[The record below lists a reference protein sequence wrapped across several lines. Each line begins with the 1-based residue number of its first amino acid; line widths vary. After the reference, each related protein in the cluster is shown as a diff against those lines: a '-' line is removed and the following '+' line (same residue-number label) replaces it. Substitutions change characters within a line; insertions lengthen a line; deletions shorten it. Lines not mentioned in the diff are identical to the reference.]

1 MRKGLIYGILLVVA
15 LIIPTNDVELGKMKP
30 VETVSVR
37 KEEGNVIVETDTE
50 DSGIG
55 MTLEDAL
62 RDLKETTAGSIYLDT
77 ATYLIIDQDC
87 QELIPKLYHF
97 LKPNV
102 RVCSRQG
109 DVDIKTV
116 GEFLGEHTPEMKLK
130 DWKAGEK
137 LQVLEGENGRMKL
150 T

>member
-15 LIIPTNDVELGKMKP
+15 LIIPTNDVELCKMKP

-37 KEEGNVIVETDTE
+37 TEEGNVIVETDTE

-55 MTLEDAL
+55 LTLEDAL

-87 QELIPKLYHF
+87 LELIPKLYHS

-102 RVCSRQG
+102 RVCRRQG